1 MFYYFEEEQFVTAL
15 KTTGG
20 ATMGDLTADNNQTPA
35 KERKE
40 SIFDSFKFWGAGPR
54 NRKSLSKDIE
64 ISPIKIEEE
73 EEIVHPPK
81 KSSNT
86 SGHNNVKLYDT
97 ISGNHIISRG
107 WDGNNMGVFK
117 IRRKN

>member
-1 MFYYFEEEQFVTAL
+1 
-15 KTTGG
+15 
-20 ATMGDLTADNNQTPA
+20 MGEFSPDNNQTPA
-35 KERKE
+35 KEHKE
-40 SIFDSFKFWGAGPR
+40 SIFDSFKFWGTGLR
-54 NRKSLSKDIE
+54 NRKSLSIDIE

-73 EEIVHPPK
+73 EEIVQQEVIDQQKVIDLPPK
-81 KSSNT
+81 KNSNT
-86 SGHNNVKLYDT
+86 SGPNNVKLYDT